1 MQLRDAVALCPP
13 GGGVG
18 KGAAATPAGPPFPSA
33 GEPPSLLCSYAPHA
47 ALAESSA
54 LAPSNPAIRGGVCSL
69 AAPLQATPDGLQHFG
84 PFTPQPPATPPKQS
98 LAVGRLCAATR
109 GASPAAAYLGASR
122 EPFPS
127 EQPELHEDASSRRAL
142 DSVASVLAA
151 PLPDV
156 ALKPR
161 ALALAP
167 PNERDCNASAALQQP
182 RLCGEQ
188 PQRGQLQQQ
197 RQEHH
202 HLPWGATASPPV
214 RYDSE
219 LNMWVVVVPLKGS
232 RHVLFASKFCVR
244 KRGFAEARRL
254 ALASYRRFL
263 LQHQP
268 AAAAATV
275 TGAAAGDR
283 SHAVVSQPSMFF
295 SRAKEAWCTQ
305 WYEGPK
311 RVFKS
316 FSCRVYGRL
325 AEPLCRWFLA
335 VVRRHGRRP
344 SSMEV
349 ETQCVRLRSLALTRE
364 DEGIGGED
372 DASGGGRCMHSERS
386 DAPTG
391 VQRQAEHQ
399 RPRAFASGWRDSFAG
414 GPSAG
419 YALWQAP
426 QHVGSSTSLALGP
439 SESVGSSFMSATPP
453 PASAES
459 AVLPCISE
467 KRLVERPQ
475 GGVTEQPGGAVGSL
489 AASQVSVH
497 RPLGDANGLGCFAA
511 SEAYARADCNGGHS
525 AAPAAIR
532 SLEQSDWAFR
542 MHNRKRV
549 SPQAPHGICQP
560 PTASA
565 HSTPRATTD
574 CGKGSAIRKATTL
587 RGLSPAKH
595 RMFTV
600 NAAQRLPQRQ
610 KKLAPTPATNQP
622 YCDSLMITFKLF
634 MHWPEC
640 EAARTCQ
647 TFPATLYS
655 SVGCNPGATGWH
667 VHSPVM
673 ASLTVFEHTTMKS
686 SSDTLIDACSHRTH
700 FSQGVYVFMA
710 RPAAKRTGYRLH
722 DPDKPMCLESNAP
735 RCYFSAAIVQIGLPM
750 KKSQATPKLN
760 AGHRKSA
767 SVFAATSE
775 KWTRQYIMHTYIKQI
790 HQGRE

>member
-1 MQLRDAVALCPP
+1 MHTARRCGVGAVPRSPATASLRGHPALHAGFPRGDSAAFWGLFELLQRPPDPLLACLSSRIHSAWPRALRAKQAPESEASAEKLLCCSYGSRQRRGTRRASNHGRPRGPPTGAPRCVGCRRSRAQFRVMQLRDAVALCPP

-142 DSVASVLAA
+142 DSVASTDFV
-151 PLPDV
+151 
-156 ALKPR
+156 R
-161 ALALAP
+161 A
-167 PNERDCNASAALQQP
+167 RFQP
-182 RLCGEQ
+182 TGLFGI
-188 PQRGQLQQQ
+188 
-197 RQEHH
+197 
-202 HLPWGATASPPV
+202 
-214 RYDSE
+214 
-219 LNMWVVVVPLKGS
+219 
-232 RHVLFASKFCVR
+232 VLFVRASV
-244 KRGFAEARRL
+244 
-254 ALASYRRFL
+254 L
-263 LQHQP
+263 LQ
-268 AAAAATV
+268 
-275 TGAAAGDR
+275 
-283 SHAVVSQPSMFF
+283 
-295 SRAKEAWCTQ
+295 AWCTQ

-497 RPLGDANGLGCFAA
+497 RPLGDANGLGSEKEAETEGSSPPDAAGAPSASAVSRTASSSACKEPSSGVGIQQRGGGEAGADAFYVNHVSPPPAA
-511 SEAYARADCNGGHS
+511 SLHLRLTHEQTAMAATLPHPQLSVPWNRATGHFECTT
-525 AAPAAIR
+525 A
-532 SLEQSDWAFR
+532 
-542 MHNRKRV
+542 NV
-549 SPQAPHGICQP
+549 SPP
-560 PTASA
+560 
-565 HSTPRATTD
+565 
-574 CGKGSAIRKATTL
+574 
-587 RGLSPAKH
+587 
-595 RMFTV
+595 
-600 NAAQRLPQRQ
+600 RLPMGFASHQLPQHTAHRVPP
-610 KKLAPTPATNQP
+610 L
-622 YCDSLMITFKLF
+622 I
-634 MHWPEC
+634 
-640 EAARTCQ
+640 
-647 TFPATLYS
+647 
-655 SVGCNPGATGWH
+655 VGKA
-667 VHSPVM
+667 
-673 ASLTVFEHTTMKS
+673 
-686 SSDTLIDACSHRTH
+686 
-700 FSQGVYVFMA
+700 
-710 RPAAKRTGYRLH
+710 
-722 DPDKPMCLESNAP
+722 
-735 RCYFSAAIVQIGLPM
+735 LP
-750 KKSQATPKLN
+750 
-760 AGHRKSA
+760 
-767 SVFAATSE
+767 
-775 KWTRQYIMHTYIKQI
+775 
-790 HQGRE
+790 